1 MDRASAFAG
10 PSDNAAGRKS
20 RRRSDG
26 ILTNM
31 WKPFVHAR
39 QELQLRCLEQIE
51 AGLATVDLM
60 TTSTMELLEELR
72 CIMDL
77 HADDSEEQTLQVRT
91 NTCST

>member
-1 MDRASAFAG
+1 MS
-10 PSDNAAGRKS
+10 
-20 RRRSDG
+20 
-26 ILTNM
+26 
-31 WKPFVHAR
+31 KPYMR

-51 AGLATVDLM
+51 AGLATVDPM